1 MTEGERENRH
11 QWIAKD
17 LRQKVP
23 WPTTEVHKQGS
34 SHMVFDSLFSL
45 SPSQEKHGKVYARLK
60 FCSGHRRTL
69 PVQVIRATAEDVTM
83 HKYRCLV
90 CMSHLSL
97 SLICLYVYSFC
108 PCAAKV
114 NKRSYSLCP
123 LFLIFVLSPFDPFQ
137 SLFSCQPVVSVVLS
151 QLIPIIFLF
160 CSHLIH
166 FNRRLYCPVR
176 HIPTPFIPHCL
187 PPARTGPS

>member
-1 MTEGERENRH
+1 M
-11 QWIAKD
+11 AKD
-17 LRQKVP
+17 IRQKVP
-23 WPTTEVHKQGS
+23 WPTTEVHNQGS
-34 SHMVFDSLFSL
+34 SHMVFDSLSSLFSL

-97 SLICLYVYSFC
+97 SLSCLYVYSFC

-123 LFLIFVLSPFDPFQ
+123 LFLI
-137 SLFSCQPVVSVVLS
+137 
-151 QLIPIIFLF
+151 LF
-160 CSHLIH
+160 CLHLIH
-166 FNRRLYCPVR
+166 FNHCSHVSLSCPSS
-176 HIPTPFIPHCL
+176 CL
-187 PPARTGPS
+187 N